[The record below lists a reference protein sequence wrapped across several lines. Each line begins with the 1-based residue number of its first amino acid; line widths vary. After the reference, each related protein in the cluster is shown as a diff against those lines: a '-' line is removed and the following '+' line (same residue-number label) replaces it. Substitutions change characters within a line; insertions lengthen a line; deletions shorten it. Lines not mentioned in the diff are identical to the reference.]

1 MADWNDQMWSTKSID
16 LDIGQEKIAKYEREL
31 KDLEL
36 RLDKVDMSNNKST
49 AKELTEVIPG

>member
-16 LDIGQEKIAKYEREL
+16 LDIGQEKIAKYKWEL

-49 AKELTEVIPG
+49 AKGLTEVIPE